1 MPQFDSETNT
11 ATRSGTGNRSD
22 EKNKAVDAYETAR
35 TKAGSAYESARQQA
49 SSAYDSAAR
58 AGRRATGE
66 LSGNPVA
73 AILGGLALGAVI
85 AALLPKT
92 RREVEVLGDLG
103 QKLTDTAR
111 DTARTAMEAG
121 KEQVNELTENAANKV
136 GHAVIDAVAGAT
148 RS

>member
-1 MPQFDSETNT
+1 MPQFDSDTTT
-11 ATRSGTGNRSD
+11 APRSGAGNRSD

-49 SSAYDSAAR
+49 NSAYDSAAR
-58 AGRRATGE
+58 AGRRATNE
-66 LSGNPVA
+66 LSSNPLA

-92 RREVEVLGDLG
+92 RREVEVLGDWG
-103 QKLTDTAR
+103 QKLTETAK
-111 DTARTAMEAG
+111 DSAKSAIEAG